1 MDKLQAMAAFVRI
14 VDRGSLTGAAESLRV
29 SLPSVV
35 RTLAALEAAL
45 DVRLLNRTTR
55 RMALTDEGREYYAR
69 CQRVLTDI
77 DDAEAALSA
86 RRAAPKGRLRVT
98 APVMFGRM
106 HVAPVITEFVGQYP
120 AVRVELILLDRV
132 VDLVEEGLDVAVR
145 IGHLPDSSLVALPIG
160 ETRRVVCA
168 SPVYLK
174 RAGTPV
180 ALADLAAH
188 RCVTFGGIAPGN
200 EWTFAAGGKTVRVAI
215 TAALSSNQIDPVLDA
230 CVQDAGLGQFLSYQV
245 AALLETR
252 ALKRVLADFEPPPLP
267 IHAIYPSARFLS
279 SNVRALIDWAVPRL
293 RARAPA

>member
-230 CVQDAGLGQFLSYQV
+230 CVQGAGLGQFLSYQV

-279 SNVRALIDWAVPRL
+279 SNVRALIDWAMPRL
-293 RARAPA
+293 RARVPA